1 MTVPTGVGSR
11 VPLVDLAGAFEPG
24 PRRDEVVDAVRRAC
38 EDVGFLVITGHG
50 VPDDLVQRVDAAS
63 RRLFALPLAE
73 KMTWARASDNLRGY
87 VPLRSSTLA
96 LAHDEVTPPDLSELY
111 SVSRFDD
118 PAAAARAGSHDGQNA
133 GRSAFF
139 APNVWPDPDRAPDFK
154 EALNE
159 CYAVLED
166 LAAKLM
172 GLMALALDLDEHWF
186 DDKIAEHITGL
197 AVLHYPALE
206 EPPLEGQYRRGP
218 HTDWGSLTILYHDGR
233 PGLQILS
240 PEGRW
245 EDVPSVPG
253 SFVVNLGDLMAAWT
267 NDRWV
272 STQHRVVVPED
283 VTAGRISVAFFHQP
297 AYDALIECIPTC
309 TSPDDP
315 PHHEPVTSGEWIRLM
330 IEKTTT
336 YA

>member
-1 MTVPTGVGSR
+1 MTVSAGAVSR

-24 PRRDEVVDAVRRAC
+24 RRRDEVVDTIRRAC
-38 EDVGFLVITGHG
+38 EGVGFLVITGHG
-50 VPDDLVQRVDAAS
+50 VPDGLVQRVDAAS
-63 RRLFALPLAE
+63 RRLFSLPLDE
-73 KMTWARASDNLRGY
+73 KMAWVRASDNLRGY
-87 VPLRSSTLA
+87 VPMGGSALA

-111 SVSRFDD
+111 TVSRFDD
-118 PAAAARAGSHDGQNA
+118 PAAAVRAGSSQGQDE
-133 GRSAFF
+133 GRDAFF
-139 APNVWPDPDRAPDFK
+139 TPNVWPDPESVPDFR
-154 EALNE
+154 EALTA

-172 GLMALALDLDEHWF
+172 RVMALALDLDEHWF

-206 EPPLEGQYRRGP
+206 APPLPGQYRRGP
-218 HTDWGSLTILYHDGR
+218 HSDWGSLTILYHDGQ

-240 PEGRW
+240 PDGHW
-245 EDVPSVPG
+245 EDVPVVAG

-272 STQHRVVVPED
+272 STQHRVVVPDD
-283 VTAGRISVAFFHQP
+283 VTGDRISVAFFHQP
-297 AYDALIECIPTC
+297 AYDAVIECIPTC

-336 YA
+336 Y

>member
-1 MTVPTGVGSR
+1 M
-11 VPLVDLAGAFEPG
+11 PLVDLSEAFEPG
-24 PRRDEVVDAVRRAC
+24 PRRDAAVDTIRQAC

-50 VPDDLVQRVDAAS
+50 VADDLVRRVDAAS
-63 RRLFALPLAE
+63 RRLFALPLDE
-73 KMTWARASDNLRGY
+73 KMRWARHSDNLRGY

-111 SVSRFDD
+111 TVSRFDE
-118 PAAAARAGSHDGQNA
+118 PAAAVRAGSHHGQDE

-139 APNVWPDPDRAPDFK
+139 TPNVWPDPDRVPDFK

-197 AVLHYPALE
+197 AVLHYPALQ
-206 EPPLEGQYRRGP
+206 EPPLPGQYRRGP
-218 HTDWGSLTILYHDGR
+218 HTDWGSLTILYHDGQ

-240 PEGRW
+240 PEGDW
-245 EDVPSVPG
+245 EDMPSVPG

-272 STQHRVVVPED
+272 STQHRVIVPED
-283 VTAGRISVAFFHQP
+283 TTGDRISVAFFHQP

-336 YA
+336 YT

>member
-1 MTVPTGVGSR
+1 MTVQTGVVTR
-11 VPLVDLAGAFEPG
+11 VPLVDLSGAFEPG
-24 PRRDEVVDAVRRAC
+24 PRRDEVVAAIRQAC

-50 VPDDLVQRVDAAS
+50 VAADLVRRVDAAS

-73 KMTWARASDNLRGY
+73 KMAWARQANNLRGY
-87 VPLRSSTLA
+87 VPLSSSTLA

-111 SVSRFDD
+111 TVSRFDD
-118 PAAAARAGSHDGQNA
+118 SAAAIRAGSRDGQNEA
-133 GRSAFF
+133 RAAFF
-139 APNVWPDPDRAPDFK
+139 APNVWPDPERAPDFK

-172 GLMALALDLDEHWF
+172 RLMALALELDEHWF

-206 EPPLEGQYRRGP
+206 KPPLEGQYRRGP
-218 HTDWGSLTILYHDGR
+218 HTDWGSLTILYHDGQ

-240 PEGRW
+240 PEGHW

-253 SFVVNLGDLMAAWT
+253 SFVVNLGDLMATWT
-267 NDRWV
+267 NGRWV
-272 STQHRVVVPED
+272 STQHRVIVPEG
-283 VTAGRISVAFFHQP
+283 VTGDRISVAFFHQP
-297 AYDALIECIPTC
+297 AYDAVIECIPTC

-315 PHHEPVTSGEWIRLM
+315 PRHEPVTSGEWIRLM
-330 IEKTTT
+330 IEKTTH
-336 YA
+336 

>member
-1 MTVPTGVGSR
+1 MTVSAGVGSR
-11 VPLVDLAGAFEPG
+11 VPLVDLSGAFEPG
-24 PRRDEVVDAVRRAC
+24 PRRDEVVEDIGRAC

-50 VPDDLVQRVDAAS
+50 VSEDLVQRMDSAS
-63 RRLFALPLAE
+63 RRLFSLPLGE
-73 KMTWARASDNLRGY
+73 KMAWARASDNLRGY
-87 VPLRSSTLA
+87 VPMGGSALA

-111 SVSRFDD
+111 TVSRFDD
-118 PAAAARAGSHDGQNA
+118 REAAVRAGSYQGQDE
-133 GRSAFF
+133 GREAFF
-139 APNVWPDPDRAPDFK
+139 APNVWPDPDRVPGFR
-154 EALNE
+154 EALTA

-172 GLMALALDLDEHWF
+172 RLMALALDLDEHWF

-206 EPPLEGQYRRGP
+206 APPLPGQYRRGP
-218 HTDWGSLTILYHDGR
+218 HSDWGSLTILYHDGR

-240 PEGRW
+240 PDGCW
-245 EDVPSVPG
+245 EDVPVVAG

-283 VTAGRISVAFFHQP
+283 ATGERISVAFFHQP
-297 AYDALIECIPTC
+297 AYDAVIECIPTC

-315 PHHEPVTSGEWIRLM
+315 PRHETVTSGEWIRLM
-330 IEKTTT
+330 ISKTT
-336 YA
+336 Y

>member
-1 MTVPTGVGSR
+1 M
-11 VPLVDLAGAFEPG
+11 PLVDLSEAFEPG
-24 PRRDEVVDAVRRAC
+24 PRRDAAVDTIRQAC

-50 VPDDLVQRVDAAS
+50 VADDLVRRVDAAS
-63 RRLFALPLAE
+63 RRLFALPLDE
-73 KMTWARASDNLRGY
+73 KMRWARHSDNLRGY

-111 SVSRFDD
+111 TVSRFDE
-118 PAAAARAGSHDGQNA
+118 PAAAVRAGSHHGQDE

-139 APNVWPDPDRAPDFK
+139 TPNVWPDPDRVPDFK

-172 GLMALALDLDEHWF
+172 RLMALALDLDEHWF

-197 AVLHYPALE
+197 AVLHYPALQ
-206 EPPLEGQYRRGP
+206 EPPLPGQYRRGP
-218 HTDWGSLTILYHDGR
+218 HTDWGSLTILYHDGQ

-240 PEGRW
+240 PEGDW
-245 EDVPSVPG
+245 EDMPSVPG

-272 STQHRVVVPED
+272 STQHRVIVPED
-283 VTAGRISVAFFHQP
+283 TTGDRISVAFFHQP

-336 YA
+336 YT